1 MSPLGPESV
10 AGSVAGP
17 VAGSVAESVAESAPP
32 TRTDPVVA
40 AASEVIGG
48 PLGRYA
54 APLRHPA
61 RSLWQPAAAVL
72 VGLSSLTVALGVLQ
86 KAHCFGKGWSTP
98 DQFWHACYSD
108 LPAVYQTSGLGHAM
122 PYLPGAQPLDQPVIT
137 GVVMW
142 LVGLVV
148 PDGSALVQQ
157 QWYFALWAALVTVIV
172 MALVAVTAASV
183 PAAPWRAAHFAL
195 SPVLVLAGLVSVDLL
210 GILLASAALLAWG
223 RGKIALAGLI
233 LGLAI
238 SARTY
243 PLVLLVAIGL
253 LAVRSGSVQAWVR
266 LAGTALV
273 TWFAVS
279 LPWLVM
285 NADALLSV
293 YRTWWRSGPSYG
305 SLWMLPSLLRP
316 TMRPGI
322 LASLLGNGLGPGAV
336 TALAILGWLVALA
349 AGAVFALSLERRPA
363 VAEISLV
370 MLVIV
375 LVTGKSVPV
384 QAALW
389 LLPLIALIGMQWRDH
404 LIWAGFEATYF
415 VAVWLYIAGLSKP
428 DRGLPSRG
436 YAVLLGF
443 RLVAMLFLLVQVWR
457 VARSR
462 EPVDPLEAAEASAD
476 ADADADLSAD
486 AGGPETESDDAG
498 AAEAEPKSGGVDAD
512 DAQREPVEEIDPL
525 AGPMAGA
532 PDAVLVRFG

>member
-1 MSPLGPESV
+1 MSPLAPESV
-10 AGSVAGP
+10 APTRSDP
-17 VAGSVAESVAESAPP
+17 VA
-32 TRTDPVVA
+32 A
-40 AASEVIGG
+40 AASEIIGG

-54 APLRHPA
+54 APVRHTA
-61 RSLWQPAAAVL
+61 RSLWQPVAAVL
-72 VGLSSLTVALGVLQ
+72 IGLSSLTVALGVLQ
-86 KAHCFGKGWSTP
+86 KAHCFGRGWSTP

-122 PYLPGAQPLDQPVIT
+122 PYLPGAQPLDQPLIT

-183 PAAPWRAAHFAL
+183 PGAPWRAAHIAL

-210 GILLASAALLAWG
+210 GVLLASAALLAWG
-223 RGKIALAGLI
+223 RGRIPLAGVL
-233 LGLAI
+233 LGLAT

-253 LAVRSGSVQAWVR
+253 LAVRSGRVQAWAR
-266 LAGTALV
+266 LAATAFV

-279 LPWLVM
+279 LPWLLV
-285 NADALLSV
+285 NADALLAV
-293 YRTWWRSGPSYG
+293 YRTWWRSGASYG
-305 SLWMLPSLLRP
+305 SVWIVPSLLGQP
-316 TMRPGI
+316 LSVGV
-322 LASLLGNGLGPGAV
+322 V
-336 TALAILGWLVALA
+336 TSLAILGWLVALA
-349 AGAVFALSLERRPA
+349 AGAVFALSLDRRPT

-375 LVTGKSVPV
+375 LVTGKSLPV
-384 QAALW
+384 QAGLW
-389 LLPLIALIGMQWRDH
+389 LLPLIALIGLQWRDH
-404 LIWAGFEATYF
+404 LIWAGVEAVYF

-436 YAVLLGF
+436 YSVLLGF
-443 RLVAMLFLLVQVWR
+443 RVLAMLFVLVQVWR

-462 EPVDPLEAAEASAD
+462 PAVAV
-476 ADADADLSAD
+476 
-486 AGGPETESDDAG
+486 
-498 AAEAEPKSGGVDAD
+498 EAEFVEAV
-512 DAQREPVEEIDPL
+512 PVEAESVEAESVEVERVDVVEAVDEVDPL

-532 PDAVLVRFG
+532 PDAVLVRFS